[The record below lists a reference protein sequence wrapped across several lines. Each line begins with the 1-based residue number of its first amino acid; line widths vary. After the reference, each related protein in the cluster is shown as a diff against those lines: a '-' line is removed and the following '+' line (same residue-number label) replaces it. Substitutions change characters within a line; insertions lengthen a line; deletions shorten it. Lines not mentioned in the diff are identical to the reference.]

1 MHSPPSIVITQREG
15 FSRSRESL
23 LSVLTHTPKPYE
35 LIYVDGAS
43 PPEVRDELRRLSE
56 ERGFRL
62 LRHERY
68 LSPNEAREAALP
80 FVSGEYTAFL
90 DNDVLVA
97 EGWLEGLLTC
107 AAETGAGVVA
117 PLYLEL
123 LEGVER
129 LHMFGG
135 HCRIVESA
143 GDRMLE
149 VTHDGRKG
157 QARQSFTRIQ
167 TEHIEMHGFI
177 IRTALLSSLRVF
189 DPEIPT
195 IPENADFCLTV
206 LQAGETLWIEP
217 RATVTVVLPTEVPEP
232 DRGFYRM
239 RWSDGWIDSGF
250 TRFREKWGLSGF
262 QPVLDSQRRWA
273 VAHRMVSHEDALHRR
288 LGIPSDSI
296 LNRWVLAPL
305 ERAMRGW

>member
-135 HCRIVESA
+135 HCRIVEPA

-149 VTHDGRKG
+149 VTHDGRKE

-217 RATVTVVLPTEVPEP
+217 RSSVTVILPTEVPEP

-239 RWSDGWIDSGF
+239 RWSVAWIDSGF

-296 LNRWVLAPL
+296 LNRRVLAPL

>member
-35 LIYVDGAS
+35 LICVDGAS

-157 QARQSFTRIQ
+157 QARQSFTR
-167 TEHIEMHGFI
+167 
-177 IRTALLSSLRVF
+177 
-189 DPEIPT
+189 
-195 IPENADFCLTV
+195 
-206 LQAGETLWIEP
+206 
-217 RATVTVVLPTEVPEP
+217 
-232 DRGFYRM
+232 
-239 RWSDGWIDSGF
+239 
-250 TRFREKWGLSGF
+250 FREKWGLSGF

-296 LNRWVLAPL
+296 LNRRVLAPL